1 MSKWNALEWLIYE
14 LCFSENETSAKN
26 VKRGL
31 CCENNVIF
39 QEKRLSMSIGIP
51 EIILIVVVVLL
62 LFGAKRIPELARSL
76 GKAQN
81 EYKKAK
87 DALKEEAEDLQK
99 TVEKA
104 AEADASSS
112 SSAEKE

>member
-1 MSKWNALEWLIYE
+1 
-14 LCFSENETSAKN
+14 
-26 VKRGL
+26 
-31 CCENNVIF
+31 
-39 QEKRLSMSIGIP
+39 MSIGIP

-76 GKAQN
+76 GKAQI

-104 AEADASSS
+104 ADASTR
-112 SSAEKE
+112 SATEEEKKG

>member
-1 MSKWNALEWLIYE
+1 
-14 LCFSENETSAKN
+14 
-26 VKRGL
+26 
-31 CCENNVIF
+31 
-39 QEKRLSMSIGIP
+39 MSIGIP

-76 GKAQN
+76 GTAQI

-104 AEADASSS
+104 ADAE
-112 SSAEKE
+112 EKKG

>member
-1 MSKWNALEWLIYE
+1 
-14 LCFSENETSAKN
+14 
-26 VKRGL
+26 
-31 CCENNVIF
+31 
-39 QEKRLSMSIGIP
+39 MSIGIP

-76 GKAQN
+76 GKAQH

-99 TVEKA
+99 TVEQASKD
-104 AEADASSS
+104 AE
-112 SSAEKE
+112 

>member
-1 MSKWNALEWLIYE
+1 
-14 LCFSENETSAKN
+14 
-26 VKRGL
+26 
-31 CCENNVIF
+31 
-39 QEKRLSMSIGIP
+39 MSIGIP

-87 DALKEEAEDLQK
+87 AALKEEAEDLQ
-99 TVEKA
+99 
-104 AEADASSS
+104 
-112 SSAEKE
+112 

>member
-1 MSKWNALEWLIYE
+1 MSL
-14 LCFSENETSAKN
+14 
-26 VKRGL
+26 
-31 CCENNVIF
+31 
-39 QEKRLSMSIGIP
+39 GIP

-81 EYKKAK
+81 EYKQAK

-104 AEADASSS
+104 AEAE
-112 SSAEKE
+112 EKKG

>member
-1 MSKWNALEWLIYE
+1 
-14 LCFSENETSAKN
+14 
-26 VKRGL
+26 
-31 CCENNVIF
+31 
-39 QEKRLSMSIGIP
+39 MSIGIP

-76 GKAQN
+76 GKAQH

-87 DALKEEAEDLQK
+87 DALKEEAEDFQK

-104 AEADASSS
+104 AEAK
-112 SSAEKE
+112 KEE

>member
-1 MSKWNALEWLIYE
+1 
-14 LCFSENETSAKN
+14 
-26 VKRGL
+26 
-31 CCENNVIF
+31 
-39 QEKRLSMSIGIP
+39 MSIGIP

-76 GKAQN
+76 GKAQH

-87 DALKEEAEDLQK
+87 DALMEEAEDLQK

-104 AEADASSS
+104 AETK
-112 SSAEKE
+112 KEE

>member
-1 MSKWNALEWLIYE
+1 
-14 LCFSENETSAKN
+14 
-26 VKRGL
+26 
-31 CCENNVIF
+31 
-39 QEKRLSMSIGIP
+39 MSIGIP

-76 GKAQN
+76 GKAQH

-104 AEADASSS
+104 AETK
-112 SSAEKE
+112 KEE

>member
-1 MSKWNALEWLIYE
+1 M
-14 LCFSENETSAKN
+14 T
-26 VKRGL
+26 
-31 CCENNVIF
+31 
-39 QEKRLSMSIGIP
+39 IGIP

-62 LFGAKRIPELARSL
+62 LFGAKRIPELAHSL

-104 AEADASSS
+104 ADASAG
-112 SSAEKE
+112 SATDEDKKA

>member
-1 MSKWNALEWLIYE
+1 
-14 LCFSENETSAKN
+14 
-26 VKRGL
+26 
-31 CCENNVIF
+31 
-39 QEKRLSMSIGIP
+39 MSIGIP

-62 LFGAKRIPELARSL
+62 LFGAMRIPELARSL
-76 GKAQN
+76 GKAQH

-104 AEADASSS
+104 AETK
-112 SSAEKE
+112 KEE

>member
-1 MSKWNALEWLIYE
+1 
-14 LCFSENETSAKN
+14 
-26 VKRGL
+26 
-31 CCENNVIF
+31 
-39 QEKRLSMSIGIP
+39 MSIGIP

-76 GKAQN
+76 GMAQN

-104 AEADASSS
+104 AEAE
-112 SSAEKE
+112 EKKG

>member
-1 MSKWNALEWLIYE
+1 
-14 LCFSENETSAKN
+14 
-26 VKRGL
+26 
-31 CCENNVIF
+31 
-39 QEKRLSMSIGIP
+39 MSIGIP

-87 DALKEEAEDLQK
+87 DAEAMMPVFGISNL
-99 TVEKA
+99 V
-104 AEADASSS
+104 SSPS
-112 SSAEKE
+112 GYRWPSGACSNSRW

>member
-1 MSKWNALEWLIYE
+1 MSL
-14 LCFSENETSAKN
+14 
-26 VKRGL
+26 
-31 CCENNVIF
+31 
-39 QEKRLSMSIGIP
+39 GIP

-104 AEADASSS
+104 ADASAPSTSS
-112 SSAEKE
+112 GTLSATEEEKKD

>member
-1 MSKWNALEWLIYE
+1 MSL
-14 LCFSENETSAKN
+14 
-26 VKRGL
+26 
-31 CCENNVIF
+31 
-39 QEKRLSMSIGIP
+39 GIP

-62 LFGAKRIPELARSL
+62 LFGAKRIPEHARSL

-104 AEADASSS
+104 ADASAR
-112 SSAEKE
+112 SATEEEKKG

>member
-1 MSKWNALEWLIYE
+1 MSL
-14 LCFSENETSAKN
+14 
-26 VKRGL
+26 
-31 CCENNVIF
+31 
-39 QEKRLSMSIGIP
+39 GIP

-76 GKAQN
+76 GRAQN
-81 EYKKAK
+81 EYMKAK

-104 AEADASSS
+104 AEAED
-112 SSAEKE
+112 KKG